1 MGRRLHSHP
10 PHTFKCR
17 SLSFKAGLLF
27 LFTFIIPAYANAQNI
42 FSFKDDSQLK
52 MVMAEL
58 AAASAK
64 NSKLPEPCQLH
75 IVAIAGGRELF
86 VGDTFDKMNTG
97 LARGIIG
104 DTHLAECQIA
114 MHELNR
120 DSANQLLA
128 RLEPQG
134 KNVLVLEATY
144 IPLTE
149 SVVAFT
155 KLRDGTGRFIGE
167 SGRYDLPVVPTSIIT
182 TAAISAPKV
191 NVDPAPAPEP
201 KINAAPAP
209 APEPAQ
215 TPKPAALSKPEP
227 KPAEPPKLVD
237 KFLTEVHFDS
247 GSADI
252 TVVGDRKIKQA
263 IEAIKKQNPRQVR
276 ILGFTD
282 SKGDAAANK
291 SVATARA
298 DSVAQMLRKAG
309 INVPLIVEGKG
320 EEGGPHQIPDGVS
333 EPLNRC
339 VGIIAVGV
347 PEGQ

>member
-1 MGRRLHSHP
+1 MDRRLHSHLARA
-10 PHTFKCR
+10 FKYK
-17 SLSFKAGLLF
+17 SLSFKAGLFF
-27 LFTFIIPAYANAQNI
+27 LSIFILPAYASAQNI

-52 MVMAEL
+52 TVMSEL

-86 VGDTFDKMNTG
+86 IGDTFDRMNTG
-97 LARGIIG
+97 LARGVIG

-114 MHELNR
+114 MHELSR

-134 KNVLVLEATY
+134 NTVLILEATY
-144 IPLTE
+144 IPLTD

-167 SGRYDLPVVPTSIIT
+167 SGRYDLPVVPVNIIT
-182 TAAISAPKV
+182 TAAISPPKV
-191 NVDPAPAPEP
+191 IVNPAPAPKP
-201 KINAAPAP
+201 V
-209 APEPAQ
+209 Q
-215 TPKPAALSKPEP
+215 TPKPAALPKP

-298 DSVAQMLRKAG
+298 DSVARMLKKAG
-309 INVPLIVEGKG
+309 INVPLVVEGKG

-347 PEGQ
+347 PEAQ